1 MDLTSISEIKKREE
15 TGEPSQTELCFEE
28 KSHKE
33 GSFLRLL
40 VRKDELEIKVG
51 SR

>member
-1 MDLTSISEIKKREE
+1 MNLTSISEIKKREE
-15 TGEPSQTELCFEE
+15 TEEASQTELCFEE
-28 KSHKE
+28 KTHQE

-40 VRKDELEIKVG
+40 DRQDELEIKVG